1 MKALIYARVSSKEQE
16 ETGYS
21 LPSQEKLL
29 LDYAQ
34 KHGFEVVKNFAISES
49 ASGQKQREVFTA
61 MLGYASKHGVQ
72 VIICEKVDRLT
83 RNLKDAVSVNE
94 WIAQDPNR
102 QIHFVKENC
111 ILSKESRSNEKFI
124 WNIKVSVAQYY
135 IDNLSEETRKGL
147 KEKVAQGWL
156 PHQPRIG
163 YKSAEL
169 EGRKIQVIDEDKS
182 PYIRKAFELFATG
195 EYSLKRLSDSL
206 YADGLRSN
214 RNKRV
219 HKSKISD
226 ILTDPIYLGKF
237 RWKGEVYQGKHEP
250 LITRELFDR
259 AQSVLHGRGTPK
271 FRKHFYT
278 FKGLLR
284 CTDCGYVVVW
294 ERHKGTL
301 YGHCNYSYGR
311 CTKKKWAKEQDLEKQ
326 AAERLSGLQV
336 NSPRLAEWIHKA
348 LKESHKDQIEYHTTT
363 QEELKKAYDR
373 VQNRLDSLYD
383 DKLDGR
389 ITEEFYDRK
398 FKLYT
403 EEKEQVL
410 ENMEKHSNASNKY
423 YELGGTIFELSQKA
437 TQIFE
442 KATVEQKRRLLNI
455 VFNKIQLDGNA
466 QALITE
472 YALPFKILYGAVK
485 ETNSSTLAKTA
496 QSEAQIIELAKNGSV
511 NGKDAVLSASRS
523 IWGARRE
530 SNPRDR
536 LHRAAFYH

>member
-1 MKALIYARVSSKEQE
+1 MKALMYARVSSKEQE

-34 KHGFEVVKNFAISES
+34 KHGFEVVKQFAISES

-61 MLGYASKHGVQ
+61 MLGYASKHKIDL
-72 VIICEKVDRLT
+72 IICEKVDRLT

-111 ILSKESRSNEKFI
+111 VLSKDSKSNDKFI

-147 KEKVAQGWL
+147 KEKVSQGWL

-163 YKSAEL
+163 YKSADL
-169 EGRKIQVIDEDKS
+169 DGRKIQVIDEEKA

-195 EYSLKRLSDSL
+195 EYSLKRLSDHL
-206 YADGLRSN
+206 YADGLRGN
-214 RNKRV
+214 RGKQV

-237 RWKGEVYQGKHEP
+237 RWKGEVYQGKQEP
-250 LITRELFDR
+250 FISQELFDR
-259 AQSVLHGRGTPK
+259 AESVLRGRKAPK

-301 YGHCNYSYGR
+301 YGHCNYTYGR
-311 CTKKKWAKEQDLEKQ
+311 CNRKKWMREQDLEKQ
-326 AAERLSGLQV
+326 AVERLAGLQV
-336 NSPRLAEWIHKA
+336 KSPRLAEWIHKA
-348 LKESHKDQIEYHTTT
+348 LKESHKDLIEYHTTT
-363 QEELKKAYDR
+363 QDELKKAYDR

-389 ITEEFYDRK
+389 ITGEFYERK

-403 EEKEQVL
+403 EEKELVL
-410 ENMEKHSNASNKY
+410 ANMEKQSHASNKY
-423 YELGGTIFELSQKA
+423 YELGSTIFELSQKA

-442 KATVEQKRRLLNI
+442 KATMEQKRRLLNI
-455 VFNKIQLDGNA
+455 VFSKMQLDGNA
-466 QALITE
+466 HTLIAE
-472 YALPFKILYGAVK
+472 YSLPFKILSGAVI
-485 ETNSSTLAKTA
+485 ETNSSSLAQNT
-496 QSEAQIIELAKNGSV
+496 QSEEQIIELANFGST
-511 NGKDAVLSASRS
+511 NGKDAVISASRLG
-523 IWGARRE
+523 WGARRE
-530 SNPRDR
+530 SDPRDR
-536 LHRAAFYH
+536 CHRAAFYH